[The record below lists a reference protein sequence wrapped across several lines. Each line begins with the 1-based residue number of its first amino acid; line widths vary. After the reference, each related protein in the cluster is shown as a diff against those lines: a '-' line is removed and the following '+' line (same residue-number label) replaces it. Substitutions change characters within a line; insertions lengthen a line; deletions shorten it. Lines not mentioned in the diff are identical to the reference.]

1 MIRSNL
7 ERSLHEEP
15 PDGRYRPAS
24 EEAPVPTTVHSIE
37 AIEALLRR
45 GVTPKTD
52 NRDAL
57 IELGFVRSSPA
68 AAAGYDESL
77 WERSVDHKN
86 AAAGGPRVLVRER
99 AILEP
104 PELPLS

>member
-1 MIRSNL
+1 LLTI
-7 ERSLHEEP
+7 
-15 PDGRYRPAS
+15 
-24 EEAPVPTTVHSIE
+24 VHSVE

-52 NRDAL
+52 NREAL

-77 WERSVDHKN
+77 WERSVDHKSPP
-86 AAAGGPRVLVRER
+86 AGGRRLLVRER

-104 PELPLS
+104 PELPLR